1 MMKYIKYVFACLA
14 TFVFFACEK
23 GFLDRQA
30 EDQIEA
36 EFFFNTPEDLE
47 VATNNFYTIL
57 STTGVYNDD
66 ASSDNIVPLIAA
78 DRVRGNRIVPTASGT
93 GGWSWTALRKI
104 NYFLENYEKV
114 QDQTAKATYGGIAR
128 FFRAYFYFDKV
139 KRFGDVP
146 WYSKVLNAG
155 DEDLY
160 KARDSRQLVMDSVM
174 ADIDFAISNIPAEKK
189 LNRITK
195 YTALI
200 LKARIGL
207 YEGTFRKYHNIDGY
221 ESFLNAAASAA
232 DELMKSGAY
241 TLFTTGGTQNSYRNL
256 FARDNQDATETIL
269 AADFERGMETHNL
282 AYLMTSP
289 TAGSWGLTKDL
300 VNSYLMTDGGRFT
313 DLSDFQTKGYL
324 EEMQNRDP
332 RLVQTTA
339 GPDFRVIGQNN
350 PEPVSLNL
358 TTTGYRLIKALPS
371 RDQWSSGHF
380 DIILFRY
387 AEALLIFAEAKAE
400 LGTITQEDVNRTINL
415 LRARVGMPGLNVAQ
429 ANASPDAYQA
439 SLYPNVGDGANKG
452 IILEIRRERRVELF
466 NEGLRWDDLMRWKE
480 GKKLEKPMVGMYF
493 PSVGSYDFTG
503 DGKMDV
509 FVYRG
514 TNSGAPSTVTST
526 INIQQRKLRDPE
538 TGNSDANKGNIDPFP
553 QGGMFDEAKD
563 YYYPIPLEDLQLNK
577 NLKQNPNWK

>member
-1 MMKYIKYVFACLA
+1 MKYIKYVFACLA

-452 IILEIRRERRVELF
+452 VILEIRRERRVELF

>member
-452 IILEIRRERRVELF
+452 VILEIRRERRVELF

>member
-1 MMKYIKYVFACLA
+1 MKYIKYVFACLA